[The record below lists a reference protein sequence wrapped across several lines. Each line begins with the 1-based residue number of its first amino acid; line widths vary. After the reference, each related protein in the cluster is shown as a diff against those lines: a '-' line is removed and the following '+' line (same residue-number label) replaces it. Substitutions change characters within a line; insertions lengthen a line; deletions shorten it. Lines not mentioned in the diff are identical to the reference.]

1 MTIEKLKE
9 ILMKVY
15 DKDTAHENWR
25 SKWSEENVTYG
36 QCVPTALLVQY
47 YFGGEI
53 YKSKQEDH
61 YFNIIDG
68 KVVDLT
74 KEQFDYELDYSLS
87 EQKQPSLSSADT
99 KNRFELLK
107 ERVEL
112 FIEKQKNDR
121 T

>member
-1 MTIEKLKE
+1 MTIEELKE
-9 ILMKVY
+9 ILIRVY
-15 DKDTAHENWR
+15 DKDTAHKDWR
-25 SKWSEENVTYG
+25 KKWSEENITCG

-112 FIEKQKNDR
+112 YLEE
-121 T
+121 